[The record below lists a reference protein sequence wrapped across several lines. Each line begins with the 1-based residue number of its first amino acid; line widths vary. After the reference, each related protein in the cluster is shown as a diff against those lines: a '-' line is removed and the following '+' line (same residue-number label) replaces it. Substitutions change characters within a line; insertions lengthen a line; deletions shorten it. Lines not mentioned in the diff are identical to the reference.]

1 MVAIGVRHY
10 GGVLLHERDLLQ
22 VEDLT
27 MHFPMG
33 GGWFSR
39 PTGWVRAVDGV
50 SFSLRRGETLGLVGE
65 SGCGKSTLARLVVRL
80 LKPTSGAIRF
90 DGREIAALDPRGIR
104 PLRRRLQIIFQD
116 PYASLDP
123 RMTVAASITE
133 PLLNQGRP
141 SMRERRE
148 LAAELLTTVGMKADD
163 RDRFPHA
170 FSGGQ
175 RQRIGI
181 ARALC
186 ARPDLVVADE
196 PVSALD
202 VSIQAQ
208 ILNLMQKLQQRFGM
222 AYLFISHDIAVVEQ
236 FCDRIAVM
244 YAGQLVEIADAAHFN
259 NRCRHPYSRALVAS
273 VPQPDPTIPL
283 PSAPVAGEPP
293 DPSDLPPGCPY
304 HSRCPHAH
312 DPCPVD
318 RPPLVDVGDSH
329 RLACWLNGGTGLAP
343 HEMI

>member
-1 MVAIGVRHY
+1 MLDRELLTVANLRK
-10 GGVLLHERDLLQ
+10 
-22 VEDLT
+22 
-27 MHFPMG
+27 HFPMG
-33 GGWFSR
+33 GGWRAHSA
-39 PTGWVRAVDGV
+39 GWVRAVDDV

-80 LKPTSGAIRF
+80 LTPTSGSIRF
-90 DGREIAALDPRGIR
+90 AGREIAALDRRAMR

-123 RMTVAASITE
+123 RMTVAESITE
-133 PLLNQGRP
+133 PLHGQRRTT
-141 SMRERRE
+141 MRERRA
-148 LAAELLTTVGMKADD
+148 LAAELLTTVGLKADD

-186 ARPDLVVADE
+186 VRPELVVADE

-208 ILNLMQKLQQRFGM
+208 ILNLMQDLQRRFGM

-244 YAGQLVEIADAAHFN
+244 YAGQLVEIADADRFHE
-259 NRCRHPYSRALVAS
+259 RCRHPYARALAAA
-273 VPQPDPTIPL
+273 VPQPDPAVVL
-283 PSAPVAGEPP
+283 PPALVTGEPP
-293 DPSDLPPGCPY
+293 NPAALPPGCPY
-304 HSRCPHAH
+304 HPRCPQAFE
-312 DPCPVD
+312 PCAVD
-318 RPPLVDVGDSH
+318 RPHLVDLGDGH
-329 RLACWLNGGTGLAP
+329 RVACWLNGGTGQGADRPL
-343 HEMI
+343 